1 MLRLIS
7 PPLLGALMGGG
18 LGYFNQCTTGT
29 CPLTSSWWT
38 GAIFGGLAGLTLA
51 LAIAPPAG
59 STRRHPPE
67 RKPGDRG

>member
-1 MLRLIS
+1 VLRLIS

-38 GAIFGGLAGLTLA
+38 GAIFGGLAGLAFA
-51 LAIAPPAG
+51 LVTAPPAG
-59 STRRHPPE
+59 STRRNPPDH
-67 RKPGDRG
+67 RTRDRG

>member
-1 MLRLIS
+1 MLRLTF
-7 PPLLGALMGGG
+7 PLVLGALMGGG

-51 LAIAPPAG
+51 LATAPAAR
-59 STRRHPPE
+59 STRPKE
-67 RKPGDRG
+67 PGRNARDRG